1 MADREVRALYPVGM
15 FDRNDALELLD
26 YDAWA
31 NRRLAATLTK
41 LAAPPA
47 RVLRWWAHI
56 VGASELWFARVA
68 GEDYTKLAVWPEN
81 VAPAEIARRFET
93 VATRWRA
100 HLDRA
105 NAAELARRVQ
115 FKNSKGEACSDP
127 LEAIVKHL
135 VNHGTHH
142 RAQIASELRAMGE
155 LPENLDFIVWRRA
168 LASAMAPTE
177 ENPSARKAPPRAKHF
192 VIEST
197 YLVPIERIDDK
208 LAAHRAHLETGFQ
221 NGMLLASGPQVPRSG
236 GMIVARAADRAEIDA
251 FLAHD
256 PFVQANYS
264 RYRVIEFQPVK
275 RQADFEPWWTGS

>member
-1 MADREVRALYPVGM
+1 M

-31 NRRLAATLTK
+31 NRSLAATLK
-41 LAAPPA
+41 QLGAPPP

-68 GEDYTKLAVWPEN
+68 GEDYAKLAVWPEN
-81 VAPAEIARRFET
+81 VAAAEIARRFES

-100 HLDRA
+100 HLERA
-105 NAAELARRVQ
+105 DATELARHVR
-115 FKNSKGEACSDP
+115 FKNSKGEACADP

-142 RAQIASELRAMGE
+142 RAQIASELRAIGGT
-155 LPENLDFIVWRRA
+155 PENLDFIVWRRA
-168 LASAMAPTE
+168 LANAGATAASSAATTVAASTPASSAPL
-177 ENPSARKAPPRAKHF
+177 AKHF

-197 YLVPIERIDDK
+197 YLVPLERIDDK

-221 NGMLLASGPQVPRSG
+221 RGLLLASGPQVPRSG
-236 GMIVARAADRAEIDA
+236 GMILARAADRAEIDA
-251 FLAHD
+251 FLAAD
-256 PFVQANYS
+256 PFLQAGYS
-264 RYRVIEFQPVK
+264 RYRVLEFQPVK
-275 RQADFEPWWTGS
+275 RQASTDSWWSGV